1 MASTSVDSTC
11 RGYRWSAGLL
21 HFTEGIW
28 ASSSFGICKKSW
40 DQSPTV
46 TEGWLDIV
54 FPPFP
59 IHLPFLDECA
69 TWGWNETKVTKVGSQ
84 CNGMKSS
91 LPFSHFLIY
100 YFIWYSHTSEEF
112 SCNTGSRREE
122 FRLSQVFLNALVPC
136 DEYQNSKKPFLRIQ
150 KRGTICIAASLC
162 CMVETNTTF

>member
-11 RGYRWSAGLL
+11 RGYRWSAGLP
-21 HFTEGIW
+21 HFIEGIW

-40 DQSPTV
+40 DQSPAGTG
-46 TEGWLDIV
+46 GWLDIV

-59 IHLPFLDECA
+59 TLLPFLDECA

-122 FRLSQVFLNALVPC
+122 FRLSQVLPQCFGALRWIPK
-136 DEYQNSKKPFLRIQ
+136 QQKAIFKNPKKRDYMYSCLTLLY
-150 KRGTICIAASLC
+150 GG
-162 CMVETNTTF
+162 N